1 MPGPAKIIDDF
12 AVRCQTWQNHVIEQ
26 RIQLVLRPA
35 PRWMPRR
42 CWLWL
47 AARFIELRMEA
58 PHWEP
63 PQDAQRAAEPHPVPG
78 DGPWTGTG
86 PTPHGPT

>member
-1 MPGPAKIIDDF
+1 MLDPTKIIDDF
-12 AVRCQTWQNHVIEQ
+12 VVRCQTWQHHVIEQ

-63 PQDAQRAAEPHPVPG
+63 PQDARRAAEPHPASPA
-78 DGPWTGTG
+78 PSGTDAG
-86 PTPHGPT
+86 RTPQERT